1 MLAVMEGHDDKLCD
15 ALLHEKINMTN
26 TFTLI
31 TPVYHQVYMVYEI
44 KRM

>member
-1 MLAVMEGHDDKLCD
+1 MMISSCD
-15 ALLHEKINMTN
+15 ALLLAIEKINMTN